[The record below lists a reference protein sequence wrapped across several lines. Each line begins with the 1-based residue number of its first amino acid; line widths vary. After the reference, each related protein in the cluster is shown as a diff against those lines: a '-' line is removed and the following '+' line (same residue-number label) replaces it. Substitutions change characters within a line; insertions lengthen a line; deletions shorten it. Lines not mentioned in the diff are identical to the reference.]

1 MTTAATA
8 PTVDELIER
17 VRGLEPL
24 VEEHRARLDEERAIP
39 GEITSE
45 LVDAGLFRL
54 FTPAEFGG
62 HQLDPVSGLR
72 VIAEVARLDGSVG
85 WNVMLLASY
94 SASAGRCPANAAR
107 AIYEPRDS
115 AVAGQISP
123 AGATARVE
131 DGGYRVNGRWP
142 FGSGSGQATWFV
154 GHCRIEPDGD
164 VEEDAPPR
172 MVWAFTPAA
181 NVEIHDTRY
190 TGGLRGTASHEYSMS
205 DVFVPGDFV
214 IDLPPGNPLRDE
226 PLYRYPLR
234 SLLLP
239 GVASVPLG
247 IARSAIDAF
256 IELANEKGVRG
267 GDRTQ
272 ADRELVQMA
281 VARAENLLGAA
292 RALLFES
299 MSALWET
306 VERGAG
312 AGTAGAGERRLRPC
326 GRVLRGGGG
335 PDVRA
340 GWRKLGVREPQVGAM
355 PPRRAYGAAAHRRLG
370 RSASGVGAGVPR
382 RRVPGAGSD
391 DLSSCLGLGMS
402 HSRLWA
408 ASIEA

>member
-94 SASAGRCPANAAR
+94 SAFAGRCPANAAR

-142 FGSGSGQATWFV
+142 FGSGSGQSTWFV

-181 NVEIHDTRY
+181 NVEIHDTWY
-190 TGGLRGTASHEYSMS
+190 TGGLRGTASHEYSMERR
-205 DVFVPGDFV
+205 VRTRG
-214 IDLPPGNPLRDE
+214 LRD
-226 PLYRYPLR
+226 R
-234 SLLLP
+234 
-239 GVASVPLG
+239 
-247 IARSAIDAF
+247 
-256 IELANEKGVRG
+256 LAAW
-267 GDRTQ
+267 Q
-272 ADRELVQMA
+272 S
-281 VARAENLLGAA
+281 AA
-292 RALLFES
+292 RRAALPIPAPLPAAARRRLCS
-299 MSALWET
+299 TRDRAIRDRR
-306 VERGAG
+306 VHR
-312 AGTAGAGERRLRPC
+312 AGE
-326 GRVLRGGGG
+326 
-335 PDVRA
+335 
-340 GWRKLGVREPQVGAM
+340 
-355 PPRRAYGAAAHRRLG
+355 
-370 RSASGVGAGVPR
+370 
-382 RRVPGAGSD
+382 
-391 DLSSCLGLGMS
+391 
-402 HSRLWA
+402 
-408 ASIEA
+408 

>member
-281 VARAENLLGAA
+281 VARAENLLGSA

-306 VERGAG
+306 VERGETPALEQRARVSAACAHVG
-312 AGTAGAGERRLRPC
+312 ACCVEAVDRMYELGGGSSVFESRRSERCLRDVHTARQHIAASDGPLRAS
-326 GRVLRGGGG
+326 GRVF
-335 PDVRA
+335 
-340 GWRKLGVREPQVGAM
+340 LGDESPELAAM
-355 PPRRAYGAAAHRRLG
+355 
-370 RSASGVGAGVPR
+370 
-382 RRVPGAGSD
+382 
-391 DLSSCLGLGMS
+391 
-402 HSRLWA
+402 
-408 ASIEA
+408 I